1 MRMSREV
8 KNQLLIFLTLFIALY
23 VDSYMF
29 SSDFQIWKP
38 TFVLLTLIYW
48 NMALPDR
55 IGIMAA
61 LSFGVFV
68 DLIEGSLL
76 GLHGILFVL
85 ITYVCQRFFYQ
96 FRVSPLWQQ
105 SSIIFFLF
113 ILYKQVFAL
122 DFMNTNQ
129 ELTNLSDGAFFINS
143 FLFALCSA
151 FIWSPLFITLRYY
164 RRKWVKINS

>member
-1 MRMSREV
+1 MSRDT

-23 VDSYMF
+23 LDSYLF
-29 SSDFQIWKP
+29 TAGFQIIKP

-55 IGIMAA
+55 VGIVAA
-61 LSFGVFV
+61 LSFGIFV

-105 SSIIFFLF
+105 SFILFFLF
-113 ILYKQVFAL
+113 ILYKQVFAI
-122 DFMNTNQ
+122 DFLNINENLINYSDNTY
-129 ELTNLSDGAFFINS
+129 LLNS
-143 FLFALCSA
+143 LLFASLSA
-151 FIWSPLFITLRYY
+151 LIWSPLLLILRYY
-164 RRKWVKINS
+164 RRRWVKT

>member
-1 MRMSREV
+1 MSRDL
-8 KNQLLIFLTLFIALY
+8 KNQLLIFLTLFIALC
-23 VDSYMF
+23 VDTYMF
-29 SSDFQIWKP
+29 TSYFQMWKP
-38 TFVLLTLIYW
+38 VFVLLTLIYW

-55 IGIMAA
+55 IGIMTAM
-61 LSFGVFV
+61 SFGFFV

-105 SSIIFFLF
+105 SFILFFLF

-122 DFMNTNQ
+122 DFINTNQ
-129 ELTNLSDGAFFINS
+129 DLTNLSDSSFLMNS
-143 FLFALCSA
+143 FLFALFSA
-151 FIWSPLFITLRYY
+151 FIWPPLLLVLRYY
-164 RRKWVKINS
+164 RRRWVKHIN

>member
-1 MRMSREV
+1 MNRDL

-23 VDSYMF
+23 VDTYMF
-29 SSDFQIWKP
+29 TSYFQMWKP

-48 NMALPDR
+48 NMALPNL

-61 LSFGVFV
+61 LLFGIFV

-85 ITYVCQRFFYQ
+85 VTYTCQRFFYQ

-105 SSIIFFLF
+105 SLILFFLF

-122 DFMNTNQ
+122 DFINTNQ
-129 ELTNLSDGAFFINS
+129 DLTNFSDSSFFMNS
-143 FLFALCSA
+143 FLFALFSA
-151 FIWSPLFITLRYY
+151 FIWSPLFLTLRYY
-164 RRKWVKINS
+164 RRRWVKHNS

>member
-1 MRMSREV
+1 MSREL

-23 VDSYMF
+23 IDSYLF
-29 SSDFQIWKP
+29 SSAFQMLKP

-61 LSFGVFV
+61 LSFGIFV

-76 GLHGILFVL
+76 GLHGVLFVL

-105 SSIIFFLF
+105 SFILFFLF

-122 DFMNTNQ
+122 DLSNTKQ
-129 ELTNLSDGAFFINS
+129 DITNLSDISFLFSS
-143 FLFALCSA
+143 FLFALFSA
-151 FIWSPLFITLRYY
+151 LIWSPLYLILRYY
-164 RRKWVKINS
+164 RRRWVKS

>member
-1 MRMSREV
+1 MSREL

-23 VDSYMF
+23 IDSYLL
-29 SSDFQIWKP
+29 SSGFQMLKP

-61 LSFGVFV
+61 LSFGIFV

-76 GLHGILFVL
+76 GLHGVLFVL
-85 ITYVCQRFFYQ
+85 ITYVCQRYFYQ

-105 SSIIFFLF
+105 SFILFFLF

-122 DFMNTNQ
+122 DLSNTNQ
-129 ELTNLSDGAFFINS
+129 DITNLSDVSFLFSS
-143 FLFALCSA
+143 FLFALFSA
-151 FIWSPLFITLRYY
+151 LIWSPLYLILRYY
-164 RRKWVKINS
+164 RRRWVKS

>member
-1 MRMSREV
+1 MSRDL
-8 KNQLLIFLTLFIALY
+8 KNQLLIFLTLLIALY
-23 VDSYMF
+23 VDTYMF
-29 SSDFQIWKP
+29 TSNFQMWKP

-61 LSFGVFV
+61 LSFGIFI

-105 SSIIFFLF
+105 SSILFFLF

-129 ELTNLSDGAFFINS
+129 DLTNLSDSSFFMNS
-143 FLFALCSA
+143 FLYALFSA
-151 FIWSPLFITLRYY
+151 FIWSPLFLTLRYY
-164 RRKWVKINS
+164 RRRWVKHNS

>member
-1 MRMSREV
+1 MSRDL

-48 NMALPDR
+48 NMAMPDR
-55 IGIMAA
+55 IGILAA
-61 LSFGVFV
+61 LLFGIFV

-105 SSIIFFLF
+105 SFILFFLF

-129 ELTNLSDGAFFINS
+129 DLTNLSDSSFFMNS
-143 FLFALCSA
+143 FLYALFSA
-151 FIWSPLFITLRYY
+151 FIWSPLFLTLRYY
-164 RRKWVKINS
+164 RRRWVKHNS

>member
-1 MRMSREV
+1 MSRDL

-23 VDSYMF
+23 VDTYMF
-29 SSDFQIWKP
+29 VSNFQMWKP

-61 LSFGVFV
+61 LSFGIFV

-76 GLHGILFVL
+76 GLHGILFIL

-105 SSIIFFLF
+105 SFILFFLF

-129 ELTNLSDGAFFINS
+129 DLTNLSDSSFFMNS
-143 FLFALCSA
+143 FLYALFSA
-151 FIWSPLFITLRYY
+151 FIWSPLFLILRYY
-164 RRKWVKINS
+164 RRRWVKHNS

>member
-1 MRMSREV
+1 MSRDL

-23 VDSYMF
+23 VDTYMF
-29 SSDFQIWKP
+29 TSNFQMWKP

-61 LSFGVFV
+61 LSFGIFV
-68 DLIEGSLL
+68 DLIQGSLL
-76 GLHGILFVL
+76 GLHGTLFVL

-105 SSIIFFLF
+105 SSILFFLF

-129 ELTNLSDGAFFINS
+129 DLTNLSDSSFFMNS
-143 FLFALCSA
+143 FLYALFSA
-151 FIWSPLFITLRYY
+151 FIWSPLFLTLRYY
-164 RRKWVKINS
+164 RRRWVKHNS

>member
-1 MRMSREV
+1 MNRDI
-8 KNQLLIFLTLFIALY
+8 KNQLLIYLTLFISLY
-23 VDSYMF
+23 VDTYMF
-29 SSDFQIWKP
+29 TSDLQMRKP

-61 LSFGVFV
+61 LSFGIFV
-68 DLIEGSLL
+68 DLLDGSLL

-85 ITYVCQRFFYQ
+85 ITYICQRFFYQ

-105 SSIIFFLF
+105 SLILFFLF

-122 DFMNTNQ
+122 DFVNTNQ
-129 ELTNLSDGAFFINS
+129 DLTNLSDSSFFMNS
-143 FLFALCSA
+143 FLFALFSA
-151 FIWSPLFITLRYY
+151 FIWSPLFLTLRLY
-164 RRKWVKINS
+164 RRRWVKHNS

>member
-1 MRMSREV
+1 MSREV

-23 VDSYMF
+23 VDTYMF
-29 SSDFQIWKP
+29 SSDFQMWKP
-38 TFVLLTLIYW
+38 SFVLLTLIYW

-76 GLHGILFVL
+76 GLHGILFLL

-105 SSIIFFLF
+105 SFILFFLF

-122 DFMNTNQ
+122 DFTNTNQ
-129 ELTNLSDGAFFINS
+129 ELTNLSDMSFLVNS
-143 FLFALCSA
+143 LLFALFSA
-151 FIWSPLFITLRYY
+151 FIWSPLFLMLRYY
-164 RRKWVKINS
+164 RRRWVKHNS

>member
-1 MRMSREV
+1 MSRDT

-23 VDSYMF
+23 LDSYLF
-29 SSDFQIWKP
+29 PAGFQTIKP

-55 IGIMAA
+55 VGIVAA
-61 LSFGVFV
+61 LSFGIFV

-76 GLHGILFVL
+76 GLHGILFIL

-105 SSIIFFLF
+105 SSILFFLF
-113 ILYKQVFAL
+113 ILYKQIFAI
-122 DFMNTNQ
+122 DFLNIN
-129 ELTNLSDGAFFINS
+129 ENLINYSDNAYLLNS
-143 FLFALCSA
+143 LLFALFSA
-151 FIWSPLFITLRYY
+151 LIWSPLLLILRYY
-164 RRKWVKINS
+164 RRRWVKT

>member
-1 MRMSREV
+1 MSREL

-23 VDSYMF
+23 IDSYLL
-29 SSDFQIWKP
+29 SSGFQMLKP

-61 LSFGVFV
+61 LSFGIFV

-76 GLHGILFVL
+76 GLHGVLFVL
-85 ITYVCQRFFYQ
+85 ITYVCQRYFYQ

-105 SSIIFFLF
+105 SFIIFFLF

-122 DFMNTNQ
+122 DLSNTNQ
-129 ELTNLSDGAFFINS
+129 DITNLSDISFLFSS
-143 FLFALCSA
+143 FLFALFSA
-151 FIWSPLFITLRYY
+151 LIWSPLFLILRYY
-164 RRKWVKINS
+164 RRRWVKS

>member
-1 MRMSREV
+1 MSRDS
-8 KNQLLIFLTLFIALY
+8 KNQLLILLTLFIALSL
-23 VDSYMF
+23 DAYMF
-29 SSDFQIWKP
+29 TSDFQIWKP

-48 NMALPDR
+48 NLALPDR

-61 LSFGVFV
+61 LLFGIFV
-68 DLIEGSLL
+68 DLLEGSLL

-105 SSIIFFLF
+105 SFILFFLF

-122 DFMNTNQ
+122 DLSNAKQ
-129 ELTNLSDGAFFINS
+129 DITNLSDISFLFSS
-143 FLFALCSA
+143 FLFALFSA
-151 FIWSPLFITLRYY
+151 LIWSPLYLILRYY
-164 RRKWVKINS
+164 RRRWVKS

>member
-1 MRMSREV
+1 MSRDT
-8 KNQLLIFLTLFIALY
+8 KNQLLIYLTLFISLY
-23 VDSYMF
+23 VDTYMF
-29 SSDFQIWKP
+29 TSDFQMWQP

-61 LSFGVFV
+61 LSFGIFV
-68 DLIEGSLL
+68 DLLDGSLL

-85 ITYVCQRFFYQ
+85 ITYICQRFFYQ

-105 SSIIFFLF
+105 SLILFFLF

-129 ELTNLSDGAFFINS
+129 DLTNLSDSSFFMNS
-143 FLFALCSA
+143 FLYALFTA
-151 FIWSPLFITLRYY
+151 FIWSPLFLILRYY
-164 RRKWVKINS
+164 RRRWVKHNS

>member
-1 MRMSREV
+1 MSRDL

-29 SSDFQIWKP
+29 SSGFQIWNP

-48 NMALPDR
+48 NMCLPDR
-55 IGIMAA
+55 IGIMAG
-61 LSFGVFV
+61 LSFGIFV

-76 GLHGILFVL
+76 GLHGTLFVL

-105 SSIIFFLF
+105 SFILFFLF

-129 ELTNLSDGAFFINS
+129 ELTNLSDGSFFINS

>member
-1 MRMSREV
+1 MSKEL
-8 KNQLLIFLTLFIALY
+8 KNQLLIFLTLFIGLY
-23 VDSYMF
+23 IDTYIF
-29 SSDFQIWKP
+29 SSNFQMWKP

-61 LSFGVFV
+61 LSFGIFV

-76 GLHGILFVL
+76 GLHGILFIL
-85 ITYVCQRFFYQ
+85 ITYTCQRFFYQ

-105 SSIIFFLF
+105 SFILFFLF

-129 ELTNLSDGAFFINS
+129 ELTNLSDFSFFYNS
-143 FLFALCSA
+143 FLFALSSA
-151 FIWSPLFITLRYY
+151 IIWPPLFLTLRYY
-164 RRKWVKINS
+164 RRRWVKHNS

>member
-1 MRMSREV
+1 MSRDT

-23 VDSYMF
+23 LDSYLF
-29 SSDFQIWKP
+29 TAGFQTIKP

-55 IGIMAA
+55 VGIVAA
-61 LSFGVFV
+61 LSFGIFV

-105 SSIIFFLF
+105 SFILFFLF
-113 ILYKQVFAL
+113 ILNKQVFAI
-122 DFMNTNQ
+122 DFLKINENLINYSDNTYLLNS
-129 ELTNLSDGAFFINS
+129 LFFASLS
-143 FLFALCSA
+143 AL
-151 FIWSPLFITLRYY
+151 IWSPLLLILRYY
-164 RRKWVKINS
+164 RRRWVKT

>member
-1 MRMSREV
+1 MSREL
-8 KNQLLIFLTLFIALY
+8 KNQLLILLTLFIALY
-23 VDSYMF
+23 IDSYLF
-29 SSDFQIWKP
+29 SSDFQMLKP

-61 LSFGVFV
+61 LSFGIFV

-105 SSIIFFLF
+105 SFILFFLI

-122 DFMNTNQ
+122 DFMNINQ
-129 ELTNLSDGAFFINS
+129 DLTNLSDSSFFMNS
-143 FLFALCSA
+143 FLFALFSA
-151 FIWSPLFITLRYY
+151 FIWSPLFLTLRYY
-164 RRKWVKINS
+164 RRRWVKHNS